1 MSELPDYDGDV
12 VGHLRSFGRCAID
25 SGCGASVNVIR
36 GGPSPKA
43 RLTLRTPRSEIE
55 PPRRRLK
62 EMTAFIA
69 LISLSVVFAVGEVLL
84 ILRVGNG

>member
-1 MSELPDYDGDV
+1 
-12 VGHLRSFGRCAID
+12 
-25 SGCGASVNVIR
+25 
-36 GGPSPKA
+36 
-43 RLTLRTPRSEIE
+43 LTLRTPRSGIE

-62 EMTAFIA
+62 ELTAFIA